1 MCPFLIEIIEIIE
14 ISEVLNQ
21 CEINVSLVEIN
32 VFAQSETYNISS
44 ISHLY
49 RINFLILIY

>member
-1 MCPFLIEIIEIIE
+1 MCPFLIEFIEIIE

-44 ISHLY
+44 ISH
-49 RINFLILIY
+49 

>member
-21 CEINVSLVEIN
+21 CETNVSLVEIN

-44 ISHLY
+44 ISH
-49 RINFLILIY
+49 